1 MLHILPV
8 GRFGHLLAPIT
19 LSVLL
24 LVGPGCGGEE
34 STKIRASGP
43 ALGAPTSEDPKAAAD
58 SGYTGFP
65 QTRELDEP
73 GDRATHG
80 PRRRRSTKRGRA
92 SRAPGGGLII
102 LPPRPT
108 ATRSSPSSGCV
119 VQRRQPVGP
128 PMPGLAAR
136 LVSPRAV
143 VVEYRFAAMP
153 ARCKPHWI
161 QLVIAQ
167 SRPPALS
174 DYGIYRVT
182 GSVGRQEIEV
192 PEHWRTPPDVV
203 RGSTQTR
210 DGGGGSPT
218 SSILVQR

>member
-1 MLHILPV
+1 MC
-8 GRFGHLLAPIT
+8 RFGSLLVPTT
-19 LSVLL
+19 LCVLL
-24 LVGPGCGGEE
+24 LLGPGCGGEE
-34 STKIRASGP
+34 PTTTRASGSRP
-43 ALGAPTSEDPKAAAD
+43 EAARSEYPKAPAD
-58 SGYTGFP
+58 SGYGDFR
-65 QTRELDEP
+65 QRREIGDS
-73 GDRATHG
+73 GDRAKNG
-80 PRRRRSTKRGRA
+80 PRRRTPTKRGPRY
-92 SRAPGGGLII
+92 RTPGGGSII

-108 ATRSSPSSGCV
+108 ATPSSPSPGCV

-128 PMPGLAAR
+128 PTPGLSAK

-182 GSVGRQEIEV
+182 GSVGRQEIAV
-192 PEHWRTPPDVV
+192 PAHWRAPPDVV

-218 SSILVQR
+218 SSILVER